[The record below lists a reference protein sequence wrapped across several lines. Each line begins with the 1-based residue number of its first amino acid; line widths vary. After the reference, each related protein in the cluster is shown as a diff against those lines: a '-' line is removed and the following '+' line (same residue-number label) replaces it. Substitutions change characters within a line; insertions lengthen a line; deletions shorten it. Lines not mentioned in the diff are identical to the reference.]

1 MPAPTLTCPYSAL
14 RGHVA
19 SQRFLPTQNSEE
31 PKFLYVQFWLRPK
44 SEFTTLA
51 VSDAQ
56 QVVLELPRKLIED
69 WKAENPDQSVTDQSI
84 AADIARVVA
93 VDAIFSFPNRLEY
106 EFDEPKWL
114 EQRHP
119 VMNARACDH
128 HDNGIRA
135 WVVKFSDATKV
146 IETSPEA
153 KH

>member
-1 MPAPTLTCPYSAL
+1 
-14 RGHVA
+14 
-19 SQRFLPTQNSEE
+19 
-31 PKFLYVQFWLRPK
+31 
-44 SEFTTLA
+44 LA

>member
-1 MPAPTLTCPYSAL
+1 M
-14 RGHVA
+14 
-19 SQRFLPTQNSEE
+19 SQQ
-31 PKFLYVQFWLRPK
+31 FLYVQFWLRPK